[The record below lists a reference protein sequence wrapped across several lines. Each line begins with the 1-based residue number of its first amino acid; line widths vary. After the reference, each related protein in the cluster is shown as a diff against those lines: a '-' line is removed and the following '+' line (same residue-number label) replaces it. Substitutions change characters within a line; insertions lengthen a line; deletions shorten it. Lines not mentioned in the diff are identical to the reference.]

1 MVKQSQGRRVER
13 GVGVGDQMDDRT
25 VSRRSERIRGAV
37 PFRTMFGFRMHS
49 GYAER
54 RLEPGVLDF
63 TFGDPHELQ
72 VPAHA
77 DALREAAVPRDALWF
92 AYKQSEVAAQAAAA
106 ASLERVVPLGWGD
119 TATAESVEAALPHF
133 RDAFEAART

>member
-1 MVKQSQGRRVER
+1 M
-13 GVGVGDQMDDRT
+13 
-25 VSRRSERIRGAV
+25 
-37 PFRTMFGFRMHS
+37 
-49 GYAER
+49 
-54 RLEPGVLDF
+54 
-63 TFGDPHELQ
+63 Q

-77 DALREAAVPRDALWF
+77 DALREAAVPCDALWF